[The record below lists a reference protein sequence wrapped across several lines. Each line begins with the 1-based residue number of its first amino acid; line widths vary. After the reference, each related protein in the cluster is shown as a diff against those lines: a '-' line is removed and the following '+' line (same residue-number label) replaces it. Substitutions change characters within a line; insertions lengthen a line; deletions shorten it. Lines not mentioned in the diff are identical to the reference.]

1 MNFDG
6 LNTTSWD
13 VWTCEKYCN
22 KTMEKIQKHYK
33 NTLLGKKM

>member
-1 MNFDG
+1 MDFDG

-13 VWTCEKYCN
+13 VWTCEKYYN